1 MRQGYK
7 RGKAWHEVLQN
18 FGNEEESSAKHVQDL
33 MGKLSIFES
42 FVVLFPR
49 DGGVCGGDPQAAMQ
63 YIRDLLDLKEIY
75 PNTITKYSV

>member
-7 RGKAWHEVLQN
+7 RGKAWHEVLQS

-42 FVVLFPR
+42 FVVLFP
-49 DGGVCGGDPQAAMQ
+49 GMEVFVGVIHRLPCSTS
-63 YIRDLLDLKEIY
+63 EIC
-75 PNTITKYSV
+75 